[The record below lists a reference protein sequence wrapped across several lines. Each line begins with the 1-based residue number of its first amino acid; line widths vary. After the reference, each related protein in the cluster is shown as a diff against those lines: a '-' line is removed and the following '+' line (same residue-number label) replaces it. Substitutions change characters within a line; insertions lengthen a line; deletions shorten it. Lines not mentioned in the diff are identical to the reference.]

1 MTAFTSRFSTARKS
15 ASNVA
20 RTSVSAA
27 DAAARVGL
35 VARRVRVFGAGD
47 AAGVACGAGVVVG
60 VAGRRGVVVLLFA
73 FCATATAASAST
85 STVMINELLNIMTHL
100 TQVNPATLL

>member
-1 MTAFTSRFSTARKS
+1 MTAATSRFSTARKS

-27 DAAARVGL
+27 DAAPRVGL

-47 AAGVACGAGVVVG
+47 AAGVACGAGVVVVVVG
-60 VAGRRGVVVLLFA
+60 CRVVVAGRRGVFVLLFA
-73 FCATATAASAST
+73 FCAAAMAASASP
-85 STVMINELLNIMTHL
+85 SAAMVNEFLIMMIT
-100 TQVNPATLL
+100 